1 MEEKKI
7 RHFKKPK
14 RKTCARAR
22 EKLLAKR
29 AVLSNTRH
37 TRTSAHIKRERERE
51 KKEETSDDRT
61 LEAENRKKRER
72 DAFQKSLH
80 PPHRERARIKER
92 AIVDKRTQK

>member
-37 TRTSAHIKRERERE
+37 TRTFCTYKEREERRDE
-51 KKEETSDDRT
+51 RDDRA
-61 LEAENRKKRER
+61 LEAEKQKETRETH
-72 DAFQKSLH
+72 FKNLST
-80 PPHRERARIKER
+80 PPCERAHI
-92 AIVDKRTQK
+92 